1 MFLEV
6 LRRRNPEFLRAAASL
21 HAQGELPAN
30 SYALDLD
37 AITANARALSQEAAR
52 HSLTVFAMT
61 KQVGRN
67 PGFCAAV
74 QAGGIDAAVAVDM
87 ADARAVRAAGL
98 RLGHLGHLV
107 QVPTHEAAEAASY
120 QPDYWTVFSRAK
132 AGEAAAA
139 SSSRGAVQDV
149 LLRIHADGDTF
160 YQGHEGGFP
169 ADQVT
174 EAADYVDKL
183 AGARFA
189 GITTFPALLFSE
201 PDGTVTPTHNLVTLQ
216 RAAARLRESG
226 RTPQINAPG
235 TNSSVMLA
243 TLAEAGA
250 TQVEPGHAL
259 TGTTP
264 LHAVRDDLPEAPAAA
279 YVTEVSHLHG
289 GRAYCFGGGLYIDP
303 VFTGYQVRAL
313 VAPGGD
319 FDSAFLADAEIPPP
333 SAIDYYAMLTPADGN
348 GAAIRPGDTV
358 LFGFR
363 IQAFFTR
370 AHVVPIS
377 GIRDSAPAAR
387 GVWATDG
394 TPALWPGSPVPASQP
409 AGHAPGY
416 RATAVRRPA

>member
-1 MFLEV
+1 MFLSV
-6 LRRRNPEFLRAAASL
+6 LRRRNAEFLRAVASL
-21 HAQGELPAN
+21 HAQGALPAN

-37 AITANARALSQEAAR
+37 AITANARALSDEAAR

-61 KQVGRN
+61 KQMGRN
-67 PGFCAAV
+67 PHFCAAV
-74 QAGGIDAAVAVDM
+74 QEGGIGAAVAVDM

-107 QVPTHEAAEAASY
+107 QVPAHEAAEAASHR
-120 QPDYWTVFSRAK
+120 PDYWTVFSRIK
-132 AGEAAAA
+132 AAEAAAA
-139 SSSRGAVQDV
+139 SVAADRVQNV

-160 YQGHEGGFP
+160 YTGHEGGFP
-169 ADQVT
+169 AAEVI
-174 EAADYVDKL
+174 EAADYVDRL

-189 GITTFPALLFSE
+189 GLTSFPALLFSE
-201 PDGTVTPTHNLVTLQ
+201 PDGTVTRTHNLGTLTD
-216 RAAARLRESG
+216 AAALLRATG

-264 LHAVRDDLPEAPAAA
+264 LHALRDDLPEVPAAA
-279 YVTEVSHLHG
+279 YVTEVSHLYG

-303 VFTGYQVRAL
+303 VFASYPLKAL

-319 FDSAFLADAEIPPP
+319 LDSAFLADAEIPPP
-333 SAIDYYAMLTPADGN
+333 AAIDYYGMLTPPDG
-348 GAAIRPGDTV
+348 ATIRSGDTV

-370 AHVVPIS
+370 AYVVPIS
-377 GIRDSAPAAR
+377 GIRASAPKAH

-394 TPALWPGSPVPASQP
+394 SPALWPQTPAPTSPPENSSTAATPA
-409 AGHAPGY
+409 
-416 RATAVRRPA
+416 T